1 MPRLDL
7 PRLTPTDRVAERSA
21 EHGAN
26 HGDRAPLWVLA
37 PLLAALAACGSS
49 NAPDVVVTIS
59 PTTASVAAG
68 QTVQFT
74 ATVSGSGNTK
84 INWSASGGTV
94 SGNGLF
100 TAPALGGGYTV
111 RATADANT
119 KDSATGLV
127 NVMGSD
133 SVLPEPFYDSGKPYA
148 QVMTPMPFAT
158 YFAPATIRMWAHAP
172 DQGPDNKNDGYSP
185 HVDFYLGTMLVGGM
199 DAKDNASDYY
209 QLDIPN
215 VPAGTYEL
223 SVKSLLGSGTVESVH
238 VPVKVI
244 DPPSGAGITTMTLTS
259 DLVLSGSMS
268 FELIGTVDK
277 PAVLTSS
284 NGSVIRS
291 ASGWTGHLKIQHA
304 DIIGL
309 GAMDKPGID
318 VAVSGSN
325 TLEISD
331 SIFDRCGPPQ
341 LGADGQAT
349 IAFNRNTLQPNIL
362 TTVNDQPDYG
372 GSNPSLVF
380 KGGSSA
386 AKTFQGNNIGVSFV
400 RFDHSSNWT
409 VGGDHDADGNILIG
423 VRAGLEFDSVANLK
437 IRGNFSYHRYPFGWS
452 QGHNLDFPDGDDT
465 GTFTIEDN
473 VFRSSS
479 WMIQSLPP
487 NTQFQYNLLLDN
499 INEAFFR
506 DFGSSVTVHHN
517 LLINAS
523 WQRSFLPSGGVLSG
537 TGAFTNNTVDA
548 GGAKL
553 GWTQRSFIR
562 AEGAGP
568 LKTQNNVFMGFAY
581 DTQTDLIEVGA
592 VSTADHNAF
601 FNPDTT
607 KLKPYGDA
615 GKGASDVSGDPKFP
629 AREIPFQISDGDIW
643 RRRVTV
649 SQILQHYSTLYK
661 PGAGSSLTG
670 AGSDGGNIGAI
681 GDGRFG
687 MFGP

>member
-1 MPRLDL
+1 MPRLPL
-7 PRLTPTDRVAERSA
+7 PRLTTTHHSA
-21 EHGAN
+21 DHGAD
-26 HGDRAPLWVLA
+26 HSADHRDRAPRWVLV
-37 PLLAALAACGSS
+37 PLVAALAACGSGGG

-59 PTTASVAAG
+59 PTTANVPAG
-68 QTVQFT
+68 QTVQFS
-74 ATVSGSGNTK
+74 ATVSGNSNTK
-84 INWSASGGTV
+84 INWGASGGNIN
-94 SGNGLF
+94 GNGLF

-111 RATADANT
+111 RATADANA

-133 SVLPEPFYDSGKPYA
+133 SVAPEPFYESGKPYV

-158 YFAPATIRMWAHAP
+158 YFAPATIRVWAHAP
-172 DQGPDNKNDGYSP
+172 DQGDDNKNSGFSP
-185 HVDFYLGTMLVGGM
+185 HVDFYLGTMMVGGM
-199 DAKDNASDYY
+199 DAKDGASDYY

-223 SVKSLLGSGTVESVH
+223 SVRSLLKSGTVESFH
-238 VPVKVI
+238 VPVKVV
-244 DPPSGAGITTMTLTS
+244 DPPTGNVMALTS

-268 FELIGTVDK
+268 FELIGTADK
-277 PAVLTSS
+277 PAVLTST

-318 VAVSGSN
+318 VSVGGSN

-331 SIFDRCGPPQ
+331 SIFDGCGPPQ

-349 IAFNRNTLQPNIL
+349 IAFNRNTVQPNIL

-423 VRAGLEFDSVANLK
+423 VRAGLEFDSVSNLK

-479 WMIQSLPP
+479 WMIQTLPGG
-487 NTQFQYNLLLDN
+487 TQFQYNLLLDN

-506 DFGSSVTVHHN
+506 DFGASVKVHHN
-517 LLINAS
+517 LLVNAS
-523 WQRSFLPSGGVLSG
+523 WQRVFLPSGGVLSG
-537 TGAFTNNTVDA
+537 SGEFTNNTVDV
-548 GGAKL
+548 GGVKL
-553 GWTQRSFIR
+553 GWFDRSFIQR
-562 AEGAGP
+562 PANAGRRC
-568 LKTQNNVFMGFAY
+568 
-581 DTQTDLIEVGA
+581 
-592 VSTADHNAF
+592 
-601 FNPDTT
+601 
-607 KLKPYGDA
+607 
-615 GKGASDVSGDPKFP
+615 SGSVP
-629 AREIPFQISDGDIW
+629 APPTPPPR
-643 RRRVTV
+643 
-649 SQILQHYSTLYK
+649 
-661 PGAGSSLTG
+661 SS
-670 AGSDGGNIGAI
+670 
-681 GDGRFG
+681 R
-687 MFGP
+687 

>member
-1 MPRLDL
+1 
-7 PRLTPTDRVAERSA
+7 VS
-21 EHGAN
+21 
-26 HGDRAPLWVLA
+26 
-37 PLLAALAACGSS
+37 LLAALAACGGGGP
-49 NAPDVVVTIS
+49 APNVVVTIS
-59 PTTASVAAG
+59 PTTANVAAG
-68 QTVQFT
+68 QTVQFS
-74 ATVSGSGNTK
+74 ASASGSSNTK
-84 INWSASGGTV
+84 INWSASGGAITP
-94 SGNGLF
+94 GGLF

-111 RATADANT
+111 RATADANA

-133 SVLPEPFYDSGKPYA
+133 SVLPEPFYDSAHPYV

-158 YFAPATIRMWAHAP
+158 YFAPATIRVWAHAP
-172 DQGPDNKNDGYSP
+172 DQGDDNKNDGFSP
-185 HVDFYLGTMLVGGM
+185 HLDFYLGTMMVGGM
-199 DAKDNASDYY
+199 DAKDGASDYY

-215 VPAGTYEL
+215 VAAGTYEL
-223 SVKSLLGSGTVESVH
+223 SARSLLKSGTVESFH
-238 VPVKVI
+238 VPVTVV
-244 DPPSGAGITTMTLTS
+244 DPPSGSGITTMTLTS
-259 DLVLSGSMS
+259 DLVLSGSTS
-268 FELIGTVDK
+268 FELIGTADK
-277 PAVLTSS
+277 PAVLAST

-291 ASGWTGHLKIQHA
+291 ADGWTGHLTIQHA

-309 GAMDKPGID
+309 GAMDKPSID
-318 VAVSGSN
+318 VTVGGSN

-331 SIFDRCGPPQ
+331 SIFDACGPPQ

-380 KGGSSA
+380 KGGSTA

-400 RFDHSSNWT
+400 RFDHSIDWT
-409 VGGDHDADGNILIG
+409 VGGDTDADGNIIIG
-423 VRAGLEFDSVANLK
+423 VRGGMEFDSVSNIK

-465 GTFTIEDN
+465 GAFTIEDN

-479 WMIQSLPP
+479 WMIQSLPNGTP
-487 NTQFQYNLLLDN
+487 QNPTQFQYNLLLDN

-506 DFGSSVTVHHN
+506 DYGASVKVHHN
-517 LLINAS
+517 VLVNS
-523 WQRSFLPSGGVLSG
+523 GWQRSFLPSGGVLAASG
-537 TGAFTNNTVDA
+537 EFTNNTVDV

-553 GWTQRSFIR
+553 GWFDGSFVATDSHLAALR
-562 AEGAGP
+562 
-568 LKTQNNVFMGFAY
+568 NNVFTGFAY
-581 DTQTDLIEVGA
+581 QDQTDLVA
-592 VSTADHNAF
+592 ANAATSADHNAF

-607 KLKPYGDA
+607 KLKAYGST
-615 GKGASDVSGDPKFP
+615 GIGGNDVSGDPKF
-629 AREIPFQISDGDIW
+629 ATREIPFQVSDGDIW

-649 SQILQHYSTLYK
+649 SQILSHYATLYT
-661 PGAGSSLTG
+661 PGSGSPLTN
-670 AGSDGGNIGAI
+670 AGSDGENIGAI

>member
-1 MPRLDL
+1 MPL
-7 PRLTPTDRVAERSA
+7 V
-21 EHGAN
+21 
-26 HGDRAPLWVLA
+26 
-37 PLLAALAACGSS
+37 AALAACGSGGG

-59 PTTASVAAG
+59 PTTANVPAG
-68 QTVQFT
+68 QTVQFS
-74 ATVSGSGNTK
+74 ATVSGSSNTK
-84 INWSASGGTV
+84 INWGASGGNIN
-94 SGNGLF
+94 GNGLF

-111 RATADANT
+111 RATADANA

-133 SVLPEPFYDSGKPYA
+133 SVAPEPFYESGKPYV

-158 YFAPATIRMWAHAP
+158 YFAPATIRVWAHAP
-172 DQGPDNKNDGYSP
+172 DQGDDNKNSGFSP
-185 HVDFYLGTMLVGGM
+185 HVDFYLGTMMVGGM
-199 DAKDNASDYY
+199 DAKDGASDYY

-223 SVKSLLGSGTVESVH
+223 SVRSLLKSGTVESFH
-238 VPVKVI
+238 VPVKVV
-244 DPPSGAGITTMTLTS
+244 DPPTGNVMALTS

-268 FELIGTVDK
+268 FELIGTADK
-277 PAVLTSS
+277 PAVLTST

-318 VAVSGSN
+318 VSVGGSN

-331 SIFDRCGPPQ
+331 SIFDGCGPPQ

-349 IAFNRNTLQPNIL
+349 IAFNRNTVQPNIL

-423 VRAGLEFDSVANLK
+423 VRAGLEFDSVSNLK

-479 WMIQSLPP
+479 WMIQTLPGG
-487 NTQFQYNLLLDN
+487 TQFQYNLLLDN

-506 DFGSSVTVHHN
+506 DFGASVKVHHN
-517 LLINAS
+517 LLVNAS
-523 WQRSFLPSGGVLSG
+523 WQRVFLPSGGVLSG
-537 TGAFTNNTVDA
+537 SGEFTNNTVDV
-548 GGAKL
+548 GGVKL
-553 GWTQRSFIR
+553 GWFDRSFIR
-562 AEGAGP
+562 AEGAAP
-568 LKTQNNVFMGFAY
+568 LAALRNNVFTGFAY
-581 DTQTDLIEVGA
+581 ENQTELIEGGA

-607 KLKPYGDA
+607 KLTPYGDT
-615 GKGASDVSGDPKFP
+615 GKGAGDVSGDPKFA
-629 AREIPFQISDGDIW
+629 AREIPFQVSDGDIW

-649 SQILQHYSTLYK
+649 SQILSHYKTLYT
-661 PGAGSSLTG
+661 PGAGSPLTN
-670 AGSDGGNIGAI
+670 AGSDGENIGAI

-687 MFGP
+687 AFGP